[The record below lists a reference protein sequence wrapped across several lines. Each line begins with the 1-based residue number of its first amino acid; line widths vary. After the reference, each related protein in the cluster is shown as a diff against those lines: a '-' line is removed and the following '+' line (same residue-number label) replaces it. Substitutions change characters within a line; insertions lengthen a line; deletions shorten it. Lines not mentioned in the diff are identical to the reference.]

1 MSERSTLLNAL
12 VGGVVAIVFS
22 FVPVSPAFGGA
33 VAGYLEADDGLRV
46 GAIAGLVAAIPF
58 GLVALLIALFVLGI
72 GPAELAVVVVVFFLL
87 AVVYSVV
94 LAAVG
99 GLVGELLAE
108 EYPEYRP

>member
-12 VGGVVAIVFS
+12 IGGAVAVVFS

-46 GAIAGLVAAIPF
+46 GAIAGLVAAVPF
-58 GLVALLIALFVLGI
+58 GFVALLIALFVLGI
-72 GPAELAVVVVVFFLL
+72 GPPELAVAVLLFFLL

-94 LAAVG
+94 LAAIG